1 MVKDPK
7 VIDSIKKLF
16 EILEWYTAYD
26 VFDKSIAV
34 QKIIKVEN
42 INAKGLFAASK
53 CMDNK

>member
-1 MVKDPK
+1 LLKDPK

-42 INAKGLFAASK
+42 ITKGLFAASK

>member
-1 MVKDPK
+1 LLNDSK
-7 VIDSIKKLF
+7 VIDSIKKMF

-42 INAKGLFAASK
+42 ITKGFSASK